1 MLIHIYSNIRICLIK
16 ANKMNAHNININLK
30 DVSRL
35 FHACFSELS
44 YHPNPK
50 TTVRSEVN

>member
-1 MLIHIYSNIRICLIK
+1 MLIHIYSNIRICFIK

-50 TTVRSEVN
+50 TTVRSEMN